1 LLASA
6 GFEVHAPTGA
16 LPGEIFSPGPRF
28 NRIRLFGKMS
38 TVPATIESLK
48 QQTVAERASASLHAQ
63 VDWVAAKQTKDQK
76 PYLEILL
83 RDSTASFL
91 LRVWSDHPS
100 YEFSCELR
108 AGDFVEV
115 RGDFSVS
122 PSFGLEA
129 RYWTVRFLT
138 ATEKTDLLA
147 GPASVQEKQRTD
159 YSTIESYTTS
169 IVDPRLR
176 RLGLLFLQEF
186 GDRMRRAAGARNYHH
201 ARRGGLVEHV
211 AQMMRSIDAV
221 AGVYPALN
229 RDLLLAGVLFHDS
242 GKLWENCFPRDSFI
256 MPYEVRGELVGHVS
270 IGVELVNRLWQRLKE
285 SEDFTQWSSLIPDSE
300 SVRLHLIH
308 LVAAHHGEKQFGS
321 PVEPRTPEAITLH
334 LIDNLDAKL
343 EMMFTAYQVGKRLSA
358 EIVERVRPL
367 PTNLVDPLPP
377 FSKEEQAP

>member
-1 LLASA
+1 
-6 GFEVHAPTGA
+6 
-16 LPGEIFSPGPRF
+16 
-28 NRIRLFGKMS
+28 MS
-38 TVPATIESLK
+38 NVPATIESLK
-48 QQTVAERASASLHAQ
+48 QQTIADRASVSLHAQ
-63 VDWVAAKQTKDQK
+63 VDWVASKQTKDQK

-100 YEFSCELR
+100 YEFSSELR

-129 RYWTVRFLT
+129 KYWTARFLT
-138 ATEKTDLLA
+138 VTEKTDLLA
-147 GPASVQEKQRTD
+147 GPPHVQEKQRTD
-159 YSTIESYTTS
+159 YSAIEGYTAS
-169 IVDPRLR
+169 ISDPRLR
-176 RLGLLFLQEF
+176 KLGLLFLQEF

-211 AQMMRSIDAV
+211 AQMMRSSEAL

-229 RDLLLAGVLFHDS
+229 RDLLLTGVLFHDC

-256 MPYEVRGELVGHVS
+256 MPYDVRGELVGHVS
-270 IGVELVNRLWQRLKE
+270 IGVELVNRLWHKLKE
-285 SEDFTQWSSLIPDSE
+285 SADFSEWSSLTPDSE

-343 EMMFTAYQVGKRLSA
+343 EMMFSAYQVGKRLNA

-367 PTNLVDPLPP
+367 PTNLVDPLPA
-377 FSKEEQAP
+377 FAKEAQPPP